1 MGYTRSAQSTEMPQS
16 VKPIMGTDPTIAIV
30 VFCHGSLKN
39 PTSPDLDEAWN
50 VAYEGDAPLCRDH
63 AEVGVRIAAANSRSC
78 LVMSG
83 SHTAATS
90 KLSEGASYIAAAKY
104 FEWWGHPAVKSR
116 CLSAEGYDTRDNL
129 IYGIASATQFLAGA
143 PEMLVLVSFGFKAA
157 RVRLI
162 SQSCWHKPMVFIP
175 GCDPTPGER
184 YRQAVEGE
192 ERVFRE
198 CSLNPLM
205 IGSPWKEKRAQRNVL
220 HSPLPRFDAATDAYI
235 DFLNGDGAGPM
246 YPAPPTWSR

>member
-1 MGYTRSAQSTEMPQS
+1 MSQTP
-16 VKPIMGTDPTIAIV
+16 KPIIDTNHTIAII
-30 VFCHGSLKN
+30 VFCHGSLKS
-39 PTSPDLDEAWN
+39 PTTPHLDEAWN
-50 VAYEGDAPLCRDH
+50 VSYEGDAPLCRDH
-63 AEVGVRIAAANSRSC
+63 AEVGVRIAAANPRSC

-90 KLSEGASYIAAAKY
+90 KLSEGASYIATAEY
-104 FEWWGHPAVKSR
+104 FEWWGHPAVKGR

-129 IYGIASATQFLAGA
+129 IYGIASVTQFLAGA

-162 SQSCWHKPMVFIP
+162 SESCWRKPMVFIP
-175 GCDPTPGER
+175 GRDPTPGER

-198 CSLNPLM
+198 CFLNPLM
-205 IGSPWKEKRAQRNVL
+205 VGSPWKEKRAQRNVL

-235 DFLNGDGAGPM
+235 DFLNGDGSGPM
-246 YPAPPTWSR
+246 CPAPPNWRR